1 MELHIVKME
10 MNKLFSLIF
19 GLFAFV
25 LLGSGIV
32 SASYYSN
39 YGYENYYDSYNYGH
53 SYGNSQRNNYRP
65 SLVSISSKDRY
76 SDHFIYRSRE
86 SSYRSYNSYYPGYS
100 GVKTHDR
107 EYVLDRYYPYFSYVN
122 ENSYYESN
130 SPYGYKQHSES
141 NQRLLSRPEHYLVL
155 WSYR

>member
-1 MELHIVKME
+1 MGLHIVKME
-10 MNKLFSLIF
+10 MNKLFSLMF

-76 SDHFIYRSRE
+76 SDHFVYRSRA

-100 GVKTHDR
+100 GQKAYDR
-107 EYVLDRYYPYFSYVN
+107 EYVLDRYYPWNSYVN

-130 SPYGYKQHSES
+130 SPYGYKQYSES